1 MQFNNQEIYYEVH
14 GKGFPLVFLHGFC
27 EDSSLWQMFVEPFK
41 SKYQIVLIDLMG
53 FGQSEVPKEATI
65 NYLAKA
71 IKAVLEE
78 LEINKC
84 LMIGHSMGGY
94 TTLAFAELF
103 PSNLSGIC
111 LFHSHPFADS
121 AAKKANRQKGIDFIN
136 KNGTRP
142 FLKQLIPTLFSKSF
156 RIEQQEIVKQ
166 MIEKAANYKAA
177 GIISGLDAMK
187 NRRNY
192 IAVLENLTIPVLMII
207 GKQDE
212 AILYADSLKMSCLSK
227 VTDVQILEEVG
238 HVGML
243 EARIKTQQ
251 ILQNFIDFTFS

>member
-14 GKGFPLVFLHGFC
+14 GTGFPLVFLHGFC

-53 FGQSEVPKEATI
+53 FGQSEVPKETSI

-71 IKAVLEE
+71 TKAVLEE
-78 LEINKC
+78 LGIDKC

-103 PSNLSGIC
+103 PNILSGVC

-121 AAKKANRQKGIDFIN
+121 EAKKVNRQKAINFIENNGI
-136 KNGTRP
+136 RP
-142 FLKQLIPTLFSKSF
+142 FLKQLIPTLFSKHF
-156 RIEQQEIVKQ
+156 RTEHQEVIKQ
-166 MIEKAANYKAA
+166 MIEKATNYKVT
-177 GIISGLDAMK
+177 GIIAGLNAMK

-207 GKQDE
+207 GKEDE
-212 AILYADSLKMSCLSK
+212 AISYTDSLKMSYLPK
-227 VTDVQILEEVG
+227 VADVQILEKVG
-238 HVGML
+238 HVGIL
-243 EARIKTQQ
+243 EATEKTQL
-251 ILQNFIDFTFS
+251 ILQKFIDFTFS